1 MNKIIIVTGTRKGLG
16 MGISS
21 YYLQQGH
28 TVIGCSRGESSI
40 DHLQYTHYS
49 LDVSDEQKVM
59 KMVRETYRKHKRI
72 DVLINNAGIASMNH
86 IALSPTQTAIRI
98 LQTNFLGSFIFL
110 REVSKIMMKQK
121 FGRIVNF
128 TTVATPLKLEGEMLY
143 ASSKA
148 AVETLTKIASKEF
161 GSFGITVNAVGPTP
175 VPTDLIK
182 NVPKEKMDS
191 LLSLQAI
198 KRFGNIDDILN
209 VIDFFIDNRSE
220 FITGQIVYLGGITN

>member
-1 MNKIIIVTGTRKGLG
+1 MNKIIVITGTRKGLG
-16 MGISS
+16 RDICL
-21 YYLQQGH
+21 YYLQQNH
-28 TVIGCSRGESSI
+28 MLIGCSRGESSI
-40 DHLQYTHYS
+40 VHPHYTHYS
-49 LDVSDEQKVM
+49 LDVSDEQNVI
-59 KMVRETYRKHKRI
+59 KMVRETFRKHKRI

-86 IALSPTQTAIRI
+86 IALSPTHTANKIF
-98 LQTNFLGSFIFL
+98 QTNFFGSFIFL

-121 FGRIVNF
+121 NGRIVNF
-128 TTVATPLKLEGEMLY
+128 STVATPLKLEGEMLY

-182 NVPKEKMDS
+182 NVPKEKMDV

-198 KRFGNIDDILN
+198 KRFGNMDDILN
-209 VIDFFIDNRSE
+209 VIDFFIDKRSA
-220 FITGQIVYLGGITN
+220 FITGQIIYLGGVNN